1 MDGRPVPEG
10 ASDQDVRPGNPFLK
24 LRTRTLIP
32 WVIIGMIILFVP
44 LAIADSM
51 IQADLLDSAT
61 GDMVGE
67 IAVYAVL
74 AAWIA
79 YACRNSEADLGRLIG
94 RLPPGYN
101 WLPAAGL
108 LAISMAFS
116 IGSVYLTAYGLHR
129 LAPGVMEW
137 LLTLDMAVPD
147 SIAFHVLSAIIAV
160 VIAPVLEEL
169 LFRGFLVGRWAVKW
183 GLRTGI
189 VATAVVFGLLHV
201 PDVAGATAF
210 GLITALLY
218 LQTRTLIVPVVFH
231 AANNLIATLGG
242 FAVASEEPWTLAA
255 ELEEIE
261 AMLIPGLIITVVTL
275 PVLLWYIRRNW
286 PARDARLPYMD
297 A

>member
-10 ASDQDVRPGNPFLK
+10 ASDQDVRPDSPFLR

-67 IAVYAVL
+67 ITVYAVL
-74 AAWIA
+74 AGWIA
-79 YACRNSEADLGRLIG
+79 YVCRNSGADLRRLIG
-94 RLPPGYN
+94 RVPSGYN
-101 WLPAAGL
+101 WFPAAGL
-108 LAISMAFS
+108 LAVTMAFS

-129 LAPGVMEW
+129 LAPGMMEW
-137 LLTLDMAVPD
+137 LLTLDTDVPH
-147 SIAFHVLSAIIAV
+147 SVAYHVLSATIAV

-169 LFRGFLVGRWAVKW
+169 LFRGLLVGRWAVKW

-189 VATAVVFGLLHV
+189 VATAVAFGLLHP

-231 AANNLIATLGG
+231 AANNLIATLAA
-242 FAVASEEPWTLAA
+242 FALASEEPWTLAS
-255 ELEEIE
+255 ELEETE
-261 AMLIPGLIITVVTL
+261 GMLIPGLIMTVATL
-275 PVLLWYIRRNW
+275 PVLLWYIRHNW
-286 PARDARLPYMD
+286 PAGDARLPYMD
-297 A
+297 T